1 MDAAGLSNTDLAKE
15 TGWHYLR
22 VMRLMNGDTDL
33 SAADMETIARILKCD
48 VAELYEAKA
57 VKPHST

>member
-1 MDAAGLSNTDLAKE
+1 MDAAGLTNADLAKA

-33 SAADMETIARILKCD
+33 SAKDMEIIAGILKCP
-48 VAELYEAKA
+48 VAELYAAEVA
-57 VKPHST
+57 S